1 MKFKLFV
8 VKYLNPNKNQGM
20 REAVPVPADEHILLY
35 LRVKKPLEQIGAGCA
50 CWLQQGVAA
59 LGEAGQRVRI

>member
-1 MKFKLFV
+1 
-8 VKYLNPNKNQGM
+8 M

-59 LGEAGQRVRI
+59 LGEAGQLVRI